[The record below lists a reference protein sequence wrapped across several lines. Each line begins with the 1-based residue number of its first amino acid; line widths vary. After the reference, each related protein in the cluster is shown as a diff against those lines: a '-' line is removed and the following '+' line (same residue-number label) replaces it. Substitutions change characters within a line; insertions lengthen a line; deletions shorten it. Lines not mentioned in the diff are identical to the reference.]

1 MPLPRVASLP
11 KGKLGR
17 ARADPRNGALP
28 ASIPAALAGMV
39 PDRMDHPLGLSN
51 VLFHHMYL
59 NGDEQWIHYV
69 CLAQGMV

>member
-39 PDRMDHPLGLSN
+39 PDRMDHPLGLMFYFT
-51 VLFHHMYL
+51 VL
-59 NGDEQWIHYV
+59 D
-69 CLAQGMV
+69 C